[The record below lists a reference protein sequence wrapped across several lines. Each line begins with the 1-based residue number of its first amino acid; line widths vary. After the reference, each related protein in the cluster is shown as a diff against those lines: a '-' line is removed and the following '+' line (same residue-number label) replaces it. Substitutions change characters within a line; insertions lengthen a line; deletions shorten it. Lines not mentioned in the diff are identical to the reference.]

1 MVKHKASLAIAFAG
15 ASMLF
20 LTTVI
25 LITPN
30 SDVHYKRL
38 LSTFRGASELRL
50 ARRMQ
55 KQLPLTRS
63 ATIPARVWQLEP
75 GTHDKTLA
83 TTVNDAM
90 QSWEDVNGESI
101 QIVRHDRIAGQALL
115 SDMFGPKMR
124 WALGFLAWPMPQ
136 LESLWSL
143 TALYSRGGIFV
154 ASNMQ
159 CKVPMSH
166 WFQDNQESEV
176 SGKDGDGSVVGSPPY
191 GHMSWKDCSLLVAV
205 DNTNPS
211 LFNDQVGYGFGS
223 FPLFLR
229 YNAPS
234 HDIAIFDCRCL
245 QALQDT
251 LSFWQPWKKW

>member
-15 ASMLF
+15 ASLLF

-38 LSTFRGASELRL
+38 FSTFRGASELCL

-55 KQLPLTRS
+55 KRLPLTRS

-75 GTHDKTLA
+75 ETNDKTSS

-90 QSWEDVNGESI
+90 QSWEDVNGESF

-115 SDMFGPKMR
+115 SDMFGAKMR

-159 CKVPMSH
+159 CKVPISH
-166 WFQDNQESEV
+166 WFQDDQEPAV
-176 SGKDGDGSVVGSPPY
+176 LGKDGGGRLGTAPY
-191 GHMSWKDCSLLVAV
+191 GQTSWKDCSLLAAV
-205 DNTNPS
+205 DDTNPS
-211 LFNDQVGYGFGS
+211 LFNDQVGRFS
-223 FPLFLR
+223 F
-229 YNAPS
+229 
-234 HDIAIFDCRCL
+234 
-245 QALQDT
+245 
-251 LSFWQPWKKW
+251 LSFFLSWRERERERDRERESFLGHNATTHYIAKAVP